1 MKKNIKSKALLTVL
15 ALTLNTSVV
24 FADSKT
30 IKTDMIEY
38 NKTNTA
44 VVNSSIMGLGE
55 GYDVVRKTPNTS
67 DHIAWFLS
75 VSGTGETVYCLEY
88 GLTLKNNTSSAYVS
102 DLASFLKN
110 ETLANK
116 IQEYMYFGYGSN
128 GNRKT
133 AIYYLAT
140 QTLIWQA
147 MNDAGKGNDA
157 LKTFANSKYQ
167 YHYSREGS
175 NNLGD
180 TADTNLNNKINAAKQ
195 EILNDIKNYT
205 IIPSF
210 CNSNEKLEIA
220 VDESATF
227 EDKNNVLANYT
238 PECSEGIKCE
248 VSGNQLKVTA
258 LSENKEQTIT
268 FTKNGDNKGK
278 SLIYKADGQQAVA
291 TSVGKVAPVS
301 CQFGVDTYKQV
312 QTSDAKIVMVIM
324 VAFMCGA
331 LAYVAYYTKKSLNE
345 VK

>member
-1 MKKNIKSKALLTVL
+1 MKKDIKSKALLTVL

-38 NKTNTA
+38 DSTALIKSNQSIKTATA
-44 VVNSSIMGLGE
+44 GNYNIVLKG
-55 GYDVVRKTPNTS
+55 T
-67 DHIAWFLS
+67 
-75 VSGTGETVYCLEY
+75 SGTAEAWYLYFSSGETVYCLEY
-88 GLTLKNNTSSAYVS
+88 GVNLDNDATLTNQNKSLEEY
-102 DLASFLKN
+102 LGN

-133 AIYYLAT
+133 AVYYLAT
-140 QTLIWQA
+140 QTLIWEA
-147 MNDAGKGNDA
+147 MNDAGKGNTA
-157 LKTFANSKYQ
+157 LKDFAADKYQ
-167 YHYSREGS
+167 YRFSK
-175 NNLGD
+175 GD
-180 TADTNLNNKINAAKQ
+180 TNNTTTLNSKINEAKQ

-210 CNSNEKLEIA
+210 CNSNEKLEIE
-220 VDESATF
+220 VGESAKF

-258 LSENKEQTIT
+258 LSENKAQTIT
-268 FTKNGDNKGK
+268 FTKSGSNSGK
-278 SLIYKADGQQAVA
+278 SSIYKADGQQAVA
-291 TSVGKVAPVS
+291 TAAGKVAPVS
-301 CQFGVDTYKQV
+301 CQFGVNTFKIN
-312 QTSDAKIVMVIM
+312 QTSDAKIVMIIM

-345 VK
+345 LK

>member
-1 MKKNIKSKALLTVL
+1 MKKDIKSKALLTVL

-38 NKTNTA
+38 DSTALIKSNQSIKTATA
-44 VVNSSIMGLGE
+44 GNYNIVLKG
-55 GYDVVRKTPNTS
+55 T
-67 DHIAWFLS
+67 
-75 VSGTGETVYCLEY
+75 SGTAEAWYLYFSSGETVYCLEY
-88 GLTLKNNTSSAYVS
+88 GVNLDNDATLTNQNKSLEEY
-102 DLASFLKN
+102 LGN

-133 AIYYLAT
+133 AVYYLAT
-140 QTLIWQA
+140 QTLIWEA
-147 MNDAGKGNDA
+147 MNDAGKGNTA
-157 LKTFANSKYQ
+157 LKGFANDKYQ
-167 YHYSREGS
+167 YRFSKGDA
-175 NNLGD
+175 NNTD
-180 TADTNLNNKINAAKQ
+180 TLNNKINEAKQ

-210 CNSNEKLEIA
+210 CNSNEKLEIE
-220 VDESATF
+220 VGESATF

-258 LSENKEQTIT
+258 LSENKAQTIT
-268 FTKNGDNKGK
+268 FTKSGSNSGK
-278 SLIYKADGQQAVA
+278 SSIYKADGQQAVA
-291 TSVGKVAPVS
+291 TSVGKIAPVS
-301 CQFGVDTYKQV
+301 CQFGVNTFKIN
-312 QTSDAKIVMVIM
+312 QTSDAKIVMIIM

-345 VK
+345 LK